1 MNPFANNI
9 QFLNA
14 STMPNFNNNNNQFNI
29 SLGPPNNAIESI
41 KNEFKIYIKIL
52 CLIWVYQSD

>member
-1 MNPFANNI
+1 MNHFANNI

-14 STMPNFNNNNNQFNI
+14 STMPNYNNNNQFNI

-41 KNEFKIYIKIL
+41 KNEFKNIYQNPMSNLGIS
-52 CLIWVYQSD
+52 VG